1 MIFFRFEH
9 PKPSLRRIR
18 SLSDT
23 NPSGPMEECVIQR
36 EPKKQIRARIGLIVQ
51 TYLRNVDCVRD
62 VHTTLMT
69 LVLTATLEVL
79 AVEVW
84 CPELR
89 TTVESKTSLKFHLS
103 RHFLYQI
110 FLMRSSRFV
119 VQDLHPSMSTR
130 FHSPRLP
137 FYLHRTIRLGLIL
150 YRYLLN
156 ISSISKAIGSRSC

>member
-1 MIFFRFEH
+1 VSAFDSNAFRRRRRDSIIMIYFRFEH

-18 SLSDT
+18 SLSDS

-89 TTVESKTSLKFHLS
+89 MTVDSKPSLKFYLS
-103 RHFLYQI
+103 RHFLYRI
-110 FLMRSSRFV
+110 FLMHSSC
-119 VQDLHPSMSTR
+119 L
-130 FHSPRLP
+130 LP
-137 FYLHRTIRLGLIL
+137 CRTCIRV
-150 YRYLLN
+150 
-156 ISSISKAIGSRSC
+156 

>member
-1 MIFFRFEH
+1 M
-9 PKPSLRRIR
+9 
-18 SLSDT
+18 SDA

-51 TYLRNVDCVRD
+51 TYLKNVDCVRD

-89 TTVESKTSLKFHLS
+89 TTVDSKDSLNKLYTS
-103 RHFLYQI
+103 RHFIPECFSCIHLK
-110 FLMRSSRFV
+110 LCVSSC
-119 VQDLHPSMSTR
+119 
-130 FHSPRLP
+130 
-137 FYLHRTIRLGLIL
+137 RTCIRI
-150 YRYLLN
+150 
-156 ISSISKAIGSRSC
+156 